1 MLKEVKLKGTE
12 SAWGV
17 IEVIMTQR
25 YEVSVR
31 SKKINRPIYSMVI
44 TINCKVI
51 VFLGMIR
58 GNFKY
63 S

>member
-31 SKKINRPIYSMVI
+31 IKKINRPIYSMVI
-44 TINCKVI
+44 IINCKVI